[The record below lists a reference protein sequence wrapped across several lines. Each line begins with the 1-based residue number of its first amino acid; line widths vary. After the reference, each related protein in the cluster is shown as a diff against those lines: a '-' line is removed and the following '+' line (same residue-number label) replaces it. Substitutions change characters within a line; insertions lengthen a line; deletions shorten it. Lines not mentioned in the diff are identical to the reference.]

1 MKILIRKARL
11 LDAEDLAK
19 LYLEFWESHK
29 KCDPLLEFKDRLTF
43 KNQVIAAK
51 RDIKKKNNC
60 IFVALKN
67 DKVVGFIEF
76 FIKKNDKFFKV
87 KEYGY
92 LNSAVT
98 LKGYRNRGIAKKLY
112 FAAVKFLKDRGVKYV
127 KTNVYNSNIVAL
139 KTWQKIGFKTQSS
152 IMIKRI

>member
-1 MKILIRKARL
+1 MKILIRKANL
-11 LDAEDLAK
+11 SDAKYLAK
-19 LYLEFWESHK
+19 LYLEFWEAHE
-29 KCDPLLEFKDRLTF
+29 KCDPLLQFKDRLTF
-43 KNQVIAAK
+43 KNQMIAAK

-67 DKVVGFIEF
+67 DKVVGFIEL

-98 LKGYRNRGIAKKLY
+98 LEGYRNKGIAKKLY
-112 FAAVKFLKDRGVKYV
+112 IAATKFLKDKNIKYV

-152 IMIKRI
+152 IMVKRI